1 MGEQHVF
8 RQISYVKYQISNF
21 AHEMG
26 KPTRRKHT
34 AEFKAQVA
42 IDALKEQ
49 STLSE
54 LSTKYEL
61 SQAQISRWKAEFLK
75 NAAAAFGGSTER
87 TEKDIQAERD
97 RHLRKIG
104 ELEMKPDF
112 AKRASK
118 ALGIPMPEDD

>member
-1 MGEQHVF
+1 
-8 RQISYVKYQISNF
+8 
-21 AHEMG
+21 MG
-26 KPTRRKHT
+26 KSTRRKHT

-75 NAAAAFGGSTER
+75 NVAAAFGGSTER

-97 RHLRKIG
+97 RQIG